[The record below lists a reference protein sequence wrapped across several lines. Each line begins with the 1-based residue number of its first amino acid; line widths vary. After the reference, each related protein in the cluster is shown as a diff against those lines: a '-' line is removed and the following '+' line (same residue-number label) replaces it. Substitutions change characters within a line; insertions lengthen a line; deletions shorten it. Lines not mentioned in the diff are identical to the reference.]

1 MYECNAVYV
10 LFICVFLYEEVI
22 SDKVILPSLLYS
34 LTLNVFIDMF
44 SITLK
49 INKEAIH
56 SRIIVTATQLFNYQ
70 DIPLYA
76 SDDKVYFP
84 PATKICRE
92 EMSSTATQ

>member
-1 MYECNAVYV
+1 MYECNALYV
-10 LFICVFLYEEVI
+10 LFIGVFLYEEVI
-22 SDKVILPSLLYS
+22 SDKVILPSLLY
-34 LTLNVFIDMF
+34 
-44 SITLK
+44 
-49 INKEAIH
+49 IH
-56 SRIIVTATQLFNYQ
+56 SRIGVSAAQLYNYQ